1 MDDKQNQKAKI
12 SALLRLRAQE
22 ASIPITQFSQDLKS
36 SSPPEGF
43 KKDSSFSSSDSSSSS
58 SSQSSP
64 QISPQV
70 SPKNPNAVTLQPPN
84 KTSANNSAR
93 SSDNVSDNVSVASNH
108 FRHPSSASQAKPKS
122 PIGGVVTNPRN
133 VLNTPNFL
141 KEYHYRRKSGG
152 TPNNAN
158 TLIKEGPN
166 NEVKEIHQMT
176 AFANIAGST
185 FRSVKSSARSSSSQ
199 ETVANKNQLELKAE
213 KMDSQVRKSFQRKS

>member
-1 MDDKQNQKAKI
+1 MDDKPNQKSKI

-36 SSPPEGF
+36 SSPPQGF

-64 QISPQV
+64 QISP
-70 SPKNPNAVTLQPPN
+70 KNSNAVTLQPPN

-93 SSDNVSDNVSVASNH
+93 SSDNVSVASNH
-108 FRHPSSASQAKPKS
+108 FPQPSSANHAKPKS
-122 PIGGVVTNPRN
+122 PMSSDFNARN

-141 KEYHYRRKSGG
+141 KEYHYRRKSGNS
-152 TPNNAN
+152 NNTT
-158 TLIKEGPN
+158 TLVKEGPN

-176 AFANIAGST
+176 QFANIAGST

-199 ETVANKNQLELKAE
+199 DTAGNKNQLELKAE
-213 KMDSQVRKSFQRKS
+213 KMDSQVRDNYIVRGVNR